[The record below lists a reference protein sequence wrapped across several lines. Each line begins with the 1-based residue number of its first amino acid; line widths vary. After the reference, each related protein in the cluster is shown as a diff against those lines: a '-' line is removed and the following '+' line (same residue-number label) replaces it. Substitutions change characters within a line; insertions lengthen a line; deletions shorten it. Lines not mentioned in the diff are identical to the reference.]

1 MPLFSNGE
9 FTGRCAETDW
19 GHMQVRAIVRMG
31 LLVDVQL
38 LLFPEARSQSQEI
51 SAWALPILTEE
62 AIQRQSASVD
72 IVTQATTTSTGFRN
86 SLASALLQARVNPT
100 EK

>member
-19 GHMQVRAIVRMG
+19 GHLQVRAIVKMG

-38 LLFPEARSQSQEI
+38 LLYPEARSRSYEI

-62 AIQRQSASVD
+62 AIQRQSAAVD
-72 IVTQATTTSTGFRN
+72 IVTQATITSTAYRN
-86 SLASALLQARVNPT
+86 SLASALVQAKVSPAA
-100 EK
+100 K